1 MLIIIIII
9 IILLLKKY
17 LISHNILIKR
27 CNSSYDLKTGDI
39 ILFKNYNDNLI
50 YTIFAPFTHVGIVIK
65 SDKLY
70 ILESHKLGRVLNY
83 YTSGVNLYDLKERI
97 DTYNGNVY
105 LLRLKKEISNQN
117 QILEKINKYKT
128 DFEYPTNYK
137 KYYISECFFNINKYS
152 RNDNK
157 LLCSE
162 FIYYVL
168 LDNNIVS
175 NDKKYLCMKPS
186 DYIYLDEY
194 EYCGLIF

>member
-9 IILLLKKY
+9 IILLKKY
-17 LISHNILIKR
+17 LIIHNILIKR
-27 CNSSYDLKTGDI
+27 CYDSYDLKTGDI
-39 ILFKNYNDNLI
+39 ILFKNYNDNIFDTLI
-50 YTIFAPFTHVGIVIK
+50 TTFTHVGIVIK

-70 ILESHKLGRVLNY
+70 ILESHKLEYVLNY
-83 YTSGVNLYDLKERI
+83 YTSGINLYDLKERI
-97 DTYNGNVY
+97 NTYNGNTY

-117 QILEKINKYKT
+117 EILEKINKYKT
-128 DFEYPTNYK
+128 DFKYPKNYK
-137 KYYISECFFNINKYS
+137 KYYISECFFNINKYN

-168 LDNNIVS
+168 LDNNIIS
-175 NDKKYLCMKPS
+175 NDNKYLCMKPS

-194 EYCGLIF
+194 EYCGLIKI